1 MRIAFVGKGGAG
13 KSSVTTLFFLSQ
25 IKNNRKIVCFDA
37 DLNIHIPSLL
47 GIKLPA
53 DMSISIQKNSNQI
66 KNFLRGKSEK
76 IASIDQMYKTTPPSV
91 GVNLFNLD
99 PDNFILSNYAIRY
112 KSGYVAAVGT
122 YEAEEIGKSC
132 YHTNLSVLENIL
144 SFTQL
149 AQEEILITDMVAG
162 IDAFSNTLHKQFDVL
177 VLVIEPNQ
185 ENILVYK
192 QYYELSKHA
201 NIQDRLFVVANK
213 IEDQTDLEFIKS
225 KIPSDKLVGFI
236 AKSTELKRVRQQG
249 KSLDTEFLR
258 NLDTNVFEDIYDIA
272 KANQLD
278 PNVRLKQLHK
288 LHLNYIQQDYVTKAV
303 GDISGQ
309 IDSNFSF

>member
-25 IKNNRKIVCFDA
+25 IKKHRKIVCFDA

-47 GIKLPA
+47 GIELASEK
-53 DMSISIQKNSNQI
+53 SISIQRNSNQI
-66 KNFLRGKSEK
+66 KNFLRGISEK
-76 IASIDQMYKTTPPSV
+76 ITSIDQMYKTTPPSV
-91 GVNLFNLD
+91 GVNLFKLD
-99 PDNFILSNYAIRY
+99 PDNFILRNYAIRY

-122 YEAEEIGKSC
+122 YEAEEIGRSC

-149 AQEEILITDMVAG
+149 TQDEILITDMVAG

-177 VLVIEPNQ
+177 MLVIEPNQ
-185 ENILVYK
+185 ENILVYE
-192 QYYELSKHA
+192 QYLELAKHA
-201 NIQDRLFVVANK
+201 NIQDRLYVVANK

-236 AKSTELKRVRQQG
+236 SKSTELKRIRQLG
-249 KSLDTEFLR
+249 KPLDTEFLR

-278 PNVRLKQLHK
+278 PNIRLKQLHQ
-288 LHLNYIQQDYVTKAV
+288 LHLSYIKQDYVTNAV